1 MNSSSIGT
9 RLNLLNLLLLL
20 ALCAAGGAG
29 IYGVVGLE
37 RMLALVMGP
46 AWETADS
53 AMETEIGVQ
62 GEMLAR
68 AFETI
73 VDFVGD
79 RAYAANL
86 IAAESAAHATYD
98 VPPDLFV
105 QFFRVVADT
114 LRDCLAA
121 DWTDDTDRAWRAL
134 IADMSACA
142 AEHEGAVA

>member
-1 MNSSSIGT
+1 MRADLITKSLELAAARCADLT
-9 RLNLLNLLLLL
+9 PRVYARLFAERPEL
-20 ALCAAGGAG
+20 AGMFGHNA
-29 IYGVVGLE
+29 V
-37 RMLALVMGP
+37 
-46 AWETADS
+46 S
-53 AMETEIGVQ
+53 VQ